1 MARAEF
7 HFAGGPDYCRGCAD
21 LGLACATGTSP
32 QGRRCTY
39 EETAPVTGAGWQA
52 WDVACKCA
60 GQLRLSP
67 GGSVVGLDFPA
78 AFTLAE
84 ALGYDRA
91 GLAELL
97 PAIEVGMVKAINER
111 IETQRADRR
120 AARDDG

>member
-1 MARAEF
+1 MARAAF

-21 LGLACATGTSP
+21 LGLPCATGTAP
-32 QGRRCTY
+32 EGRRCTY
-39 EETAPVTGAGWQA
+39 EETAPETRAGWEA

-60 GQLRLSP
+60 GQLRLSA

-78 AFTLAE
+78 AFALAH

-97 PAIEVGMVKAINER
+97 PAIEAGMVKAINER
-111 IETQRADRR
+111 IETQRADGRKG
-120 AARDDG
+120 DG